1 MVEYN
6 YLLTFEVDIMDN
18 FTRAVRFLKPDY
30 IPMTFSINNACWH
43 HYPKEALWDLME
55 AHKLLF
61 PDFVRPAPDW
71 MPELPLVARKDHPYT
86 DPMGCTWVTA
96 DDGITG
102 SVKHHP
108 LEDWSAFGTTWHIP
122 DPDKTDGLYMVD
134 WAQRKADWAAL
145 QSSGGSFQGKLRH
158 GHTFLQLCDL
168 RGYENVLMDMMD
180 EEPLLL
186 ELLEQLTDFNLAV
199 VRHFIEGGC
208 SAMKYPEDLGMQLGP
223 MLPPDLFRQFV
234 KPCYEKIMQPAREAD
249 IPIHMHSDGDI
260 RLLADDLIHSGV
272 EILNLQDR
280 VNGIDWIAEKFRGKL
295 CVEVDIDRQAVTP
308 FGTPAEIDRMIR
320 DTVSKISTPDGGLC
334 LIYGLYPGV
343 PLKNVEAL
351 MDAMEKYAFY
361 HS

>member
-1 MVEYN
+1 MRN
-6 YLLTFEVDIMDN
+6 PATDN
-18 FTRAVRFLKPDY
+18 FTRAVRFEKPDY

-55 AHKLLF
+55 EHRLLF
-61 PDFVRPAPDW
+61 PEFRRPGADW
-71 MPELPLVARKDHPYT
+71 MPELPLVARKDQPYT

-108 LEDWSAFGTTWHIP
+108 LEDWAAFGTAWHIP
-122 DPDKTDGLYMVD
+122 DPAKTDGLYLVD
-134 WAQRKADWAAL
+134 WAQRSREWAAL
-145 QSSGGSFQGKLRH
+145 KASGKTFQGKLRH

-180 EEPLLL
+180 EEPLLF
-186 ELLEQLTDFNLAV
+186 ELLEQLTEFNLAV
-199 VRHFIEGGC
+199 VRRFIAGGC

-223 MLPPDLFRQFV
+223 MIPPALFRQFIQ
-234 KPCYEKIMQPAREAD
+234 PCYQRLMQPARDAG

-260 RLLADDLIHSGV
+260 RTLADDLVTSGV

-280 VNGIDWIAEKFRGKL
+280 VNGIDWIAEKFRGRL
-295 CVEVDIDRQAVTP
+295 CVEVDIDRQSVTP
-308 FGTPAEIDRMIR
+308 FGTPEDIDRMVRNI
-320 DTVSKISTPDGGLC
+320 VSKISTPEGGLC

-343 PLKNVEAL
+343 PLENVKAL

-361 HS
+361 HG